1 MGFLEQYLESLLA
14 ERGVSKSTFLSYRKD
29 LVDFIK
35 FIQRKNIKPEN
46 CTLDIINDYIAKL
59 SDEAISARSI
69 SRKLSAV
76 RGFYDFL
83 ISEKMIK
90 ENPVTFANKPKYA
103 ASLPNFLSD
112 DEFKILIESIMN
124 AKNPFEIRL
133 KSMIL
138 LMYSTG
144 LRVSELVSLK
154 ASQIDYD
161 PKMNILKSDEI
172 TVKGKGDKHR
182 IVLISKNAST
192 SLIEYLPLREV
203 FFNKQNKKSELYLFP
218 SKSRDGYMT
227 RQNFA
232 NLLKDA
238 AINSGLDADR
248 ISPHVL
254 RHSFATKLLNKG
266 ADLRSVQELLGHSDI
281 STTQIYTHINNI
293 KLEYDLKNN
302 HPYLKKI

>member
-14 ERGVSKSTFLSYRKD
+14 ERGVSKATFLSYRKD
-29 LVDFIK
+29 LQDYIFFAQKKDVD
-35 FIQRKNIKPEN
+35 PEE
-46 CTLDIINDYIAKL
+46 CTLDIINNYIAKL
-59 SDEAISARSI
+59 SEENISPRSI
-69 SRKLSAV
+69 SRKLASIK
-76 RGFYDFL
+76 GFYDFL
-83 ISEKMIK
+83 ISEKVIK
-90 ENPVTFANKPKYA
+90 ENPVTFANKPKYS

-112 DEFKILIESIMN
+112 SEFKILIDSIMD
-124 AKNPFEIRL
+124 AKTPLEIRL
-133 KSMIL
+133 KCMIL
-138 LMYSTG
+138 LLYSTG

-232 NLLKDA
+232 NLLKDV